1 MAPQAR
7 RTHGANDDGYASTD
21 RAALAATAL
30 EVTRRLVALY
40 GEPAWSAEGPLGVLI
55 GTILSQRTRDA
66 QTGAAYAALKRR
78 FPSWETMRDAPLVE
92 VQKAIANVN
101 WPELKAPR
109 LQQIARQVTAERG
122 ALNLDFLCDLPA
134 EDALAWLLK
143 LTGVGPKTA
152 ACTLLFACRKPV
164 LPVDVHVHRV
174 SIRLGLIAPKVT
186 EEAAHDLLQ
195 ALLPPDAR
203 IVYDYHNSLLLH
215 GQRVC
220 VGGRPRCDRCA
231 LTSLC
236 AYYRANVEDQAKSE
250 TVEHG
255 TC

>member
-1 MAPQAR
+1 MTTKVR
-7 RTHGANDDGYASTD
+7 RVREADDGYPPID
-21 RAALAATAL
+21 REALATTAL

-40 GEPAWSAEGPLGVLI
+40 GEPHWSAEGPLGVLI

-78 FPSWETMRDAPLVE
+78 FPSWEAMRDAPLAE
-92 VQKAIANVN
+92 VQGAIANVN

-122 ALNLDFLCDLPA
+122 ALSLDFLCDLPTD
-134 EDALAWLLK
+134 EALAWLLS
-143 LTGVGPKTA
+143 LSGVGPKTA

-174 SIRLGLIAPKVT
+174 SIRLGLIAPHVT
-186 EEAAHDLLQ
+186 HEAAHGLLQ

-220 VGGRPRCDRCA
+220 VGGRPRCDRCV
-231 LTSLC
+231 LTDLC
-236 AYYRANVEDQAKSE
+236 AYYRANATSNPP
-250 TVEHG
+250 
-255 TC
+255 

>member
-1 MAPQAR
+1 MATRAG
-7 RTHGANDDGYASTD
+7 RTHGDSNTGYPTTD
-21 RAALAATAL
+21 RAALAGTAL

-40 GEPAWSAEGPLGVLI
+40 GEPEWSREGPLGVLI
-55 GTILSQRTRDA
+55 ATILSQRTRDA

-78 FPSWETMRDAPLVE
+78 FPSWEAMRDASLAT
-92 VQKAIANVN
+92 VQEAIANVN

-109 LQQIARQVTAERG
+109 LQQIARQVTTERG
-122 ALNLDFLCDLPA
+122 TLSLDFLCDMPVNEA
-134 EDALAWLLK
+134 VAWLLE

-152 ACTLLFACRKPV
+152 ACVMLFACRKPI

-174 SIRLGLIAPKVT
+174 SIRLGLIAPRVT
-186 EEAAHDLLQ
+186 HDAAHALLQ

-220 VGGRPRCDRCA
+220 VGGRPRCDQCA
-231 LTSLC
+231 LTDLC
-236 AYYRANVEDQAKSE
+236 AYYRANAVSE
-250 TVEHG
+250 HASNQS
-255 TC
+255 

>member
-1 MAPQAR
+1 MTTRVR
-7 RTHGANDDGYASTD
+7 RTRQADDGYSSTD
-21 RAALAATAL
+21 RVALAATAL

-40 GEPAWSAEGPLGVLI
+40 GEPAWSTEGPLGVLI

-66 QTGAAYAALKRR
+66 QTGAAYAALKQR
-78 FPSWETMRDAPLVE
+78 FPSWEAMRDAPLAA
-92 VQKAIANVN
+92 VQEAIANVN

-122 ALNLDFLCDLPA
+122 ALSLDFLCDLPTD
-134 EDALAWLLK
+134 EALAWLLG

-152 ACTLLFACRKPV
+152 ACTMLFACRKPV

-174 SIRLGLIAPKVT
+174 SIRLGLIAPRVT
-186 EEAAHDLLQ
+186 EEAAHGLLQ

-220 VGGRPRCDRCA
+220 IGGRPRCDTCV
-231 LTSLC
+231 LTDLC
-236 AYYRANVEDQAKSE
+236 AYYRTNVTSSLS
-250 TVEHG
+250 
-255 TC
+255 

>member
-1 MAPQAR
+1 MTTRVR
-7 RTHGANDDGYASTD
+7 RTREADDDGYPSTD
-21 RAALAATAL
+21 RTALAAMAL

-40 GEPAWSAEGPLGVLI
+40 GEPDWSTEGPLGVLI

-78 FPSWETMRDAPLVE
+78 FPSWEAMRDAPLAE
-92 VQKAIANVN
+92 VQGAIANVN

-122 ALNLDFLCDLPA
+122 ALSLDFLCDLPTD
-134 EDALAWLLK
+134 EALAWLLG

-174 SIRLGLIAPKVT
+174 SIRLGLIAPRVT
-186 EEAAHDLLQ
+186 EEAAHGLLQ
-195 ALLPPDAR
+195 ALLPPEAR

-220 VGGRPRCDRCA
+220 IGGRPRCDRCV
-231 LTSLC
+231 LTDLC
-236 AYYRANVEDQAKSE
+236 AYYRTNATSSPS
-250 TVEHG
+250 
-255 TC
+255 

>member
-1 MAPQAR
+1 MATRAR
-7 RTHGANDDGYASTD
+7 RTRGADNTGYPTTD
-21 RAALAATAL
+21 HAALAATAL

-40 GEPAWSAEGPLGVLI
+40 GEPDWSREGPLGVLI
-55 GTILSQRTRDA
+55 ATILSQRTRDA

-78 FPSWETMRDAPLVE
+78 FPSWEAMRDAPLTT
-92 VQKAIANVN
+92 VQEAIANVN

-109 LQQIARQVTAERG
+109 LQQIARQVTVERET
-122 ALNLDFLCDLPA
+122 LSLDFLCEMPA
-134 EDALAWLLK
+134 DEAVAWLLG

-152 ACTLLFACRKPV
+152 ACVMLFACREPV

-174 SIRLGLIAPKVT
+174 SIRLGLIAPRVT
-186 EEAAHDLLQ
+186 HEAAHALLQ

-220 VGGRPRCDRCA
+220 VGGRPRCGECV
-231 LTSLC
+231 LTDLC
-236 AYYRANVEDQAKSE
+236 AYYQANVTDAGSINQS
-250 TVEHG
+250 
-255 TC
+255 

>member
-7 RTHGANDDGYASTD
+7 RTRGANDDGYASTD

-78 FPSWETMRDAPLVE
+78 FPSWETMRDAPLAE

-174 SIRLGLIAPKVT
+174 SIQPR
-186 EEAAHDLLQ
+186 
-195 ALLPPDAR
+195 PDCAKGHR
-203 IVYDYHNSLLLH
+203 
-215 GQRVC
+215 
-220 VGGRPRCDRCA
+220 GGRARPPAGAASARRA
-231 LTSLC
+231 HRLRLPQQPAAARPARLRRRPSSLRPV
-236 AYYRANVEDQAKSE
+236 RADQPVRVLSGE
-250 TVEHG
+250 RGGSGEE
-255 TC
+255 